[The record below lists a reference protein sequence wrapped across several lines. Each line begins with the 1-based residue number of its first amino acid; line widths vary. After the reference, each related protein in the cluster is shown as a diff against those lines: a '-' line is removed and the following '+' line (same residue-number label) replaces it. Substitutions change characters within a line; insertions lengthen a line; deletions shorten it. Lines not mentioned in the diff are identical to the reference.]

1 MSTIAWDSDAMRDV
15 SDKCNEK
22 ADNMEGELNQLRS
35 KLDNQLSSW
44 SGDAAQA
51 MKESNNVAC
60 DSILALID
68 YERAIAAY
76 NSNAADVLDEA
87 EDMLASLEI

>member
-1 MSTIAWDSDAMRDV
+1 MSTIAWDSDTMRDT
-15 SDKCNEK
+15 SDMCNEK
-22 ADNMEGELNQLRS
+22 AENMEGELNQLRT
-35 KLDNQLSSW
+35 KLDNQLSTW

-76 NSNAADVLDEA
+76 NANAADVLDEA
-87 EDMLASLEI
+87 EEMLSGLEI